1 MAATLIVGRSFAP
14 SISSVNTLTTEL
26 SSLQPNTTA
35 STITP
40 GTVLSG
46 VIKAPGVGSVNTLTT
61 ELFSLQT
68 NTTLPGLYPGTIL
81 FGVMQRPSV
90 SSVQRLSAF
99 GLTSDETIVLGTG
112 TATAVTTQSWY
123 IG

>member
-14 SISSVNTLTTEL
+14 SISSIDKLTTEL

-35 STITP
+35 STLTP

-46 VIKAPGVGSVNTLTT
+46 VIKAPGIGSVTNLTS
-61 ELFSLQT
+61 ELSSLQL
-68 NTTLPGLYPGTIL
+68 NTTLSGLYPGTVL

-90 SSVQRLSAF
+90 GSVQRVSAF
-99 GLTSDETIVLGTG
+99 GLTSNETIVLGTG